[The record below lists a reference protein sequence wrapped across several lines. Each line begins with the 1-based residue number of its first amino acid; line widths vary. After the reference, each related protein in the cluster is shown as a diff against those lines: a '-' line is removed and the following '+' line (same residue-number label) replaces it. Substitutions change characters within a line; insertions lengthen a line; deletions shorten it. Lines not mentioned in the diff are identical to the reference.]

1 MKDPGTLVARVL
13 MPIVFIVAGWN
24 KLGTGYDNTL
34 QYMASMGVPGALL
47 PLVIA
52 VEIGGGL
59 AVLTGTLTRLAAAGL
74 AIFCLASAPLFH
86 SDFAASGQS
95 VQFMKN
101 LAMAGGFLLLC
112 LHGAGAFSVD
122 AWWSARRR

>member
-1 MKDPGTLVARVL
+1 MKDLGTLLARVL
-13 MPIVFIVAGWN
+13 MAILFIAAGWG
-24 KLGTGYDNTL
+24 KLGTGYAGTL
-34 QYMASMGVPGALL
+34 QYMAAMGVPGLLL

-52 VEIGGGL
+52 LELGGGL

-74 AIFCLASAPLFH
+74 AIFCLASAVLFH
-86 SDFAASGQS
+86 GDFAAAGQS